1 MNDFDVSDAPDAQ
14 RRRLV
19 KLSAGAALAAAL
31 PAGMLIAR
39 AATAPQAVPLRDFA
53 GVAAYLTRRSA
64 LPSRYVQSVYDGLVE
79 QDREFPARLRA
90 LAVAIGTGTQ
100 PVDRF
105 VRTLGVAA
113 PELRATALAIIETFY
128 TGSVGHGGQAR
139 MVGYETA
146 LMFEPTSDVTVIPT
160 YIRARPEYWT
170 ARPATDA
177 G

>member
-1 MNDFDVSDAPDAQ
+1 MNDFDMSGAPDAQ

-105 VRTLGVAA
+105 V
-113 PELRATALAIIETFY
+113 
-128 TGSVGHGGQAR
+128 
-139 MVGYETA
+139 
-146 LMFEPTSDVTVIPT
+146 
-160 YIRARPEYWT
+160 
-170 ARPATDA
+170 
-177 G
+177 

>member
-1 MNDFDVSDAPDAQ
+1 MNDFDVSGAPDVQ

-113 PELRATALAIIETFY
+113 PELRATALAIIEAFY

-139 MVGYETA
+139 MVGYDTA
-146 LMFEPTSDVTVIPT
+146 LIF
-160 YIRARPEYWT
+160 
-170 ARPATDA
+170 
-177 G
+177 

>member
-1 MNDFDVSDAPDAQ
+1 MKDFDVTDDANAQ
-14 RRRLV
+14 RRRFV

-39 AATAPQAVPLRDFA
+39 AAAAPEVVPLPDFA
-53 GVAAYLTRRSA
+53 GVAAYLTRRST
-64 LPSRYVQSVYDGLVE
+64 LPSRYVQSVYDGLVA

-90 LAVAIGTGTQ
+90 LAVAIDMGTQ
-100 PVDRF
+100 PLDAL

-113 PELRATALAIIETFY
+113 PELRTAALAIIEAFY

-146 LMFEPTSDVTVIPT
+146 LMFEPTADVTVIPT

-170 ARPATDA
+170 ARPTADA

>member
-1 MNDFDVSDAPDAQ
+1 MNDFDVSGAPDVQ

-105 VRTLGVAA
+105 VRKLGVAA
-113 PELRATALAIIETFY
+113 PELRATALAIIEAFY

-170 ARPATDA
+170 ARPAADA

>member
-1 MNDFDVSDAPDAQ
+1 MNDFDVSGAPDVQ

-39 AATAPQAVPLRDFA
+39 AATVPQAVPLRDFA

-113 PELRATALAIIETFY
+113 PELRATALAIIEAFY

-170 ARPATDA
+170 ARPAADA

>member
-39 AATAPQAVPLRDFA
+39 AATVPLRDFA

>member
-1 MNDFDVSDAPDAQ
+1 MNDFDVSGAPDVQ

-39 AATAPQAVPLRDFA
+39 AATAPQVVPLRDFA

-113 PELRATALAIIETFY
+113 PELRATALAIIEAFY
-128 TGSVGHGGQAR
+128 TGSLGHGGQAR

-170 ARPATDA
+170 ARPAADA

>member
-1 MNDFDVSDAPDAQ
+1 MNDFDVSGAPDAQ

-113 PELRATALAIIETFY
+113 PELRATALAIIEAFY

-170 ARPATDA
+170 ARPAADA